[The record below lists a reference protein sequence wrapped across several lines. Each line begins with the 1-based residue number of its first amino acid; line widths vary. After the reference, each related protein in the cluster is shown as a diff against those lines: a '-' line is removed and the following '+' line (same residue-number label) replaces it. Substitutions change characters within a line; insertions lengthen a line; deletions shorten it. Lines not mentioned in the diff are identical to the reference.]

1 MMRLKRDLT
10 RGVLKPLINCGS
22 FWGPAGMLLP
32 NIPPKVPF
40 MGGENIK
47 KKKQLLTISFFV

>member
-10 RGVLKPLINCGS
+10 RGVLKPLVNCGS

-47 KKKQLLTISFFV
+47 KKNNF